1 MSKKEKFQFGLRK
14 LLLWMLVVPV
24 WFSVL
29 FLWTQETATTIAMCV
44 SVTVAVLVRMA
55 VGSWV
60 AALAII
66 PMYLNLVLVLCWH
79 WDSPTA
85 FYVAFAIY
93 VFVEVSYR
101 VINLLDHLLTSK
113 TKISDESEGSGHS

>member
-1 MSKKEKFQFGLRK
+1 MSKKERFQFGLMT
-14 LLLWMLVVPV
+14 LFLWMLVVPV

-29 FLWTQETATTIAMCV
+29 FLWTQETVTTIAMSV

-66 PMYLNLVLVLCWH
+66 PMYLNLVFVFCLG

-85 FYVAFAIY
+85 MYVGFAIY
-93 VFVEVSYR
+93 VFVEVFLSC
-101 VINLLDHLLTSK
+101 
-113 TKISDESEGSGHS
+113 G

>member
-14 LLLWMLVVPV
+14 LFLWMLVVPV

-29 FLWTQETATTIAMCV
+29 FLWTQETVTTIAV
-44 SVTVAVLVRMA
+44 SASVAVAVLVRMA
-55 VGSWV
+55 VGSCV

-66 PMYLNLVLVLCWH
+66 PIYLNLVFVFCLG

-85 FYVAFAIY
+85 IYVAFAVY
-93 VFVEVSYR
+93 VFVEVTHQ
-101 VINLLDHLLTSK
+101 VVNLLDHLLTSK
-113 TKISDESEGSGHS
+113 TEISNEGEESGHG

>member
-1 MSKKEKFQFGLRK
+1 MSKKKFQFGLRT
-14 LLLWMLVVPV
+14 LFLWILAVPV
-24 WFSVL
+24 WFSLL
-29 FLWTQETATTIAMCV
+29 FLWTQETVTTAAMTV

-66 PMYLNLVLVLCWH
+66 PMYLNLVFVLCLG

-85 FYVAFAIY
+85 MYVAFAIY
-93 VFVEVSYR
+93 VFVEVSYH
-101 VINLLDHLLTSK
+101 VVNLLDHLLTSK
-113 TKISDESEGSGHS
+113 TKISDESEGSGRG

>member
-1 MSKKEKFQFGLRK
+1 MSKKERFQFGLRT
-14 LLLWMLVVPV
+14 LFLWMLVVPI

-29 FLWTQETATTIAMCV
+29 FLWTQETVATIAMSV

-66 PMYLNLVLVLCWH
+66 PIYLNLVFVFCLG

-85 FYVAFAIY
+85 MYVGFAIY
-93 VFVEVSYR
+93 VFVEVTYH
-101 VINLLDHLLTSK
+101 VVNLLDHLLTSK
-113 TKISDESEGSGHS
+113 TKTSDESEESGHG